1 MKIQYPRLTMC
12 KYLVWVYELVIFDLF
27 CKDMK

>member
-1 MKIQYPRLTMC
+1 MKIQYARLTMC
-12 KYLVWVYELVIFDLF
+12 KYLVWVYEFVIFDLF

>member
-1 MKIQYPRLTMC
+1 MKIQYPRLTTY
-12 KYLVWVYELVIFDLF
+12 KYLIWVYELVIFDLF

>member
-1 MKIQYPRLTMC
+1 MKIQYPRLMTY
-12 KYLVWVYELVIFDLF
+12 KYLIWVYELVIFDLF

>member
-1 MKIQYPRLTMC
+1 MKIQDPRLTTY
-12 KYLVWVYELVIFDLF
+12 KYLVWVYEFVIFDLF

>member
-1 MKIQYPRLTMC
+1 MKIQYSILTTC
-12 KYLVWVYELVIFDLF
+12 KYLVWVYEFVIFDLF